1 VATSLQTTTLV
12 LSLVAILGPLS
23 AGAAAAPQSP
33 ENVPPVS
40 LERVQDA
47 LNNTPAQSLKFDAK
61 MPVPAA
67 TFRVTVNQRVFVLP
81 ILETLR
87 KNFELTPLQRQS
99 ADWSS
104 RCCGVNLLAL
114 SKSLSS
120 ALQAMEERRIHDR
133 VSRELAEVQAAARR
147 E

>member
-1 VATSLQTTTLV
+1 VAPSLQTTTLT
-12 LSLVAILGPLS
+12 LSLVVILGPLS

-33 ENVPPVS
+33 DTVPPVA
-40 LERVQDA
+40 LERVQDS
-47 LNNTPAQSLKFDAK
+47 LNRTPARSLKFDAK
-61 MPVPAA
+61 MPAPAA
-67 TFRVTVNQRVFVLP
+67 TFKVTVNQRVFVLP

-87 KNFELTPLQRQS
+87 KEFELTPLQRQS

-104 RCCGVNLLAL
+104 RCCGLNLLTL
-114 SKSLSS
+114 SKDLNA
-120 ALQAMEERRIHDR
+120 ALRRMEERRVHER

>member
-1 VATSLQTTTLV
+1 M
-12 LSLVAILGPLS
+12 
-23 AGAAAAPQSP
+23 
-33 ENVPPVS
+33 
-40 LERVQDA
+40 QDA

-61 MPVPAA
+61 MPIPAA
-67 TFRVTVNQRVFVLP
+67 TFRVTANERVFVLP

-133 VSRELAEVQAAARR
+133 VSRELAEVQAAGRR
-147 E
+147 D